1 MPRGG
6 YQRPSNPAPVS
17 GPGALS
23 RRTDGGPAQG
33 AKYMAGGKYGEG
45 QQLMQQQKSAPMSGG
60 PAKPKP
66 AAPANPNLS
75 GIVPLTAPTQRP
87 DEPLTAGSPF
97 GPGPGR
103 EILTTANQN
112 KRTSDVISKLVQYD
126 DTGQLSEFYNYLISR
141 GL

>member
-6 YQRPSNPAPVS
+6 YRKPAKPAPVS

-45 QQLMQQQKSAPMSGG
+45 KQLMEAQQGAPMAKEQ
-60 PAKPKP
+60 PAPKAQIP
-66 AAPANPNLS
+66 K
-75 GIVPLTAPTQRP
+75 LTQLFAPTSLP
-87 DEPLTAGSPF
+87 SEPVTAGMSF
-97 GPGPGR
+97 GPGGGPEIVPGVPR
-103 EILTTANQN
+103 QDQSLSSTLAKIIPNDPSGQTTE
-112 KRTSDVISKLVQYD
+112 L
-126 DTGQLSEFYNYLISR
+126 YNYLISR